1 MSTTTDEFAYTFS
14 PRVLKRW
21 ASRNLQLEDTA
32 EGGHQALFRFH
43 GSTCG
48 NIEFDL
54 LYHVTLGPTAAGSV
68 ITAQHTTTVG
78 DGHTRQC
85 CWREDAST
93 VEGWMRDEAPL
104 VGRPLAD
111 VFSWGPEKSASGCLC
126 HTDGRMHKWNAVLQT
141 LHFALHSPS
150 P

>member
-1 MSTTTDEFAYTFS
+1 MPATDDIAYTFS
-14 PRVLKRW
+14 PRVLARW
-21 ASRNLQLEDTA
+21 VRSNLRVEATA
-32 EGGHQALFRFH
+32 EGGHQAEFRFH

-54 LYHVTLGPTAAGSV
+54 IYHVTLGPVAEGSV
-68 ITAQHTTTVG
+68 IQAAHCTTVG

-85 CWREDAST
+85 CWREDAAT
-93 VEGWMRDEAPL
+93 VEGWMRDESPL
-104 VGRPLAD
+104 QGRPLAD
-111 VFSWGPEKSASGCLC
+111 VFSWAPGKSASGCLC
-126 HTDGRMHKWNAVLQT
+126 HNDGRMHKWNAVLQT